1 MRADDRRMASEH
13 SGDHPRDGEQ
23 NARPGQWLPLGRAA
37 KELSLSRAGVY
48 RRIRAGTLDSRP
60 RGNRG
65 LEVFVADDR
74 ERSADHS
81 PDGERDVRA
90 DDAELE
96 ELREELTAARIA
108 MARLE
113 ERLVAAERRD
123 TDLQAGL
130 ELERA
135 RADRLAADLALARK
149 GWLERLLEAVRRQ

>member
-1 MRADDRRMASEH
+1 M
-13 SGDHPRDGEQ
+13 
-23 NARPGQWLPLGRAA
+23 
-37 KELSLSRAGVY
+37 
-48 RRIRAGTLDSRP
+48 
-60 RGNRG
+60 
-65 LEVFVADDR
+65 FVADDR

-149 GWLERLLEAVRRQ
+149 GWLERVLEAVRQR

>member
-1 MRADDRRMASEH
+1 
-13 SGDHPRDGEQ
+13 
-23 NARPGQWLPLGRAA
+23 
-37 KELSLSRAGVY
+37 
-48 RRIRAGTLDSRP
+48 
-60 RGNRG
+60 
-65 LEVFVADDR
+65 
-74 ERSADHS
+74 
-81 PDGERDVRA
+81 
-90 DDAELE
+90 
-96 ELREELTAARIA
+96 